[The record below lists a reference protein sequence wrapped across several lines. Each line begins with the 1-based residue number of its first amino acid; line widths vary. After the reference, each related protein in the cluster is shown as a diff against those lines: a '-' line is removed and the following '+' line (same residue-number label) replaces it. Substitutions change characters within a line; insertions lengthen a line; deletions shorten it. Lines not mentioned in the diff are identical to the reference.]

1 MQFNILMTIRGMGEP
16 TVSDLVHYMGIDQT
30 TLTRSMQVI
39 ERNGWVQRKALAD
52 RRMRAFRLTPK
63 GNAKLQ
69 KAQPLWASVQART
82 IEHMGMDAWERIR
95 VPLSALA
102 GLRVEGNPSKGN
114 VKVVAR

>member
-1 MQFNILMTIRGMGEP
+1 
-16 TVSDLVHYMGIDQT
+16 
-30 TLTRSMQVI
+30 LTRSLQII
-39 ERNGWVQRKALAD
+39 ERNGWVQRTTPAD

-69 KAQPLWASVQART
+69 KAQPLWAAVQART

-102 GLRVEGNPSKGN
+102 GLRVEGNPGN
-114 VKVVAR
+114 QDVKVAGR